1 MASRKNRPVLYE
13 LVSHGGQ
20 PQAWPAPGPQTGTP
34 SQPSSGPEQPGAAP
48 TEDLFT
54 SPRPAHA
61 TLRIVNGR
69 VVLDLAWPYLAAV
82 GVLLVVVLIATYHAG
97 ARSVHPPSPKA
108 TDVQAVLRGKSDS
121 EPPAA
126 EPVAPRPTPQ
136 PGRSG
141 PVVTPR
147 TPVPA
152 EPPPETPPP
161 AEAKPAEH
169 EEAASFALRP
179 GYSYVVV
186 QHLSKRPA
194 GVQAGEKIREFLTA
208 KGIATVV
215 RPGSGDLEVLVA
227 EPFLTKQGDGA
238 AAAHEKERA
247 RQLVERIKKLGQEF
261 NLVGG
266 YSFDKCYLREP

>member
-1 MASRKNRPVLYE
+1 MAARKNRPVLYE
-13 LVSHGGQ
+13 LVSRGVE
-20 PQAWPAPGPQTGTP
+20 PRAWPAPGSQTGAP
-34 SQPSSGPEQPGAAP
+34 PQPSAGLEQPGAAP
-48 TEDLFT
+48 AEDLFT

-61 TLRIVNGR
+61 ALRIVNGR
-69 VVLDLAWPYLAAV
+69 VVLELAWPYLAAV

-121 EPPAA
+121 EPPAP
-126 EPVAPRPTPQ
+126 EPAAPRPTPQ

-147 TPVPA
+147 TPVAA
-152 EPPPETPPP
+152 ELPPQAPPP
-161 AEAKPAEH
+161 AEAKPAER

-186 QHLSKRPA
+186 QHVSRRPV
-194 GVQAGEKIREFLTA
+194 GVQAGEKIRDFLTS
-208 KGIATVV
+208 KGVEAIV
-215 RPGSGDLEVLVA
+215 RPGGGDLEVVA
-227 EPFLTKQGDGA
+227 TEPFLTKQSDVTA
-238 AAAHEKERA
+238 AAREKERA
-247 RQLVERIKKLGQEF
+247 RQLIEQIKKLGQEY

-266 YSFDKCYLREP
+266 YSFDQCKLREP